1 MRVEMFV
8 IDRCFYLVSKKEL
21 YDISDDANKQNEV
34 ETDKVVKRRAD
45 ENILLQNLTGQNWMS
60 LN

>member
-8 IDRCFYLVSKKEL
+8 IERCFYLVSKKEL

-34 ETDKVVKRRAD
+34 ETYKVVKRRAD
-45 ENILLQNLTGQNWMS
+45 ENILLQNLTGQN
-60 LN
+60 